1 MKMRT
6 IPERART
13 QLLQKITTLI
23 PDRLQLERARIQR
36 LQKMAVVHGDG
47 V

>member
-6 IPERART
+6 IPERACT
-13 QLLQKITTLI
+13 QLLQKITTLT
-23 PDRLQLERARIQR
+23 PDRPQLERARMQL

-47 V
+47 A